1 MNTTTK
7 KYART
12 MDEAFPHGVDY
23 ATAIER
29 YETPKW
35 EMWADIGLAVC
46 IGLALAGFAYH
57 WAAA

>member
-35 EMWADIGLAVC
+35 EMWADIVLAVC
-46 IGLALAGFAYH
+46 IGLVLAVGLYQ
-57 WAAA
+57 WMAA

>member
-12 MDEAFPHGVDY
+12 MNEAFPYGVDY

-35 EMWADIGLAVC
+35 EKWADIVLAVC
-46 IGLALAGFAYH
+46 IGLVLAAFAYH
-57 WAAA
+57 WFAA